1 QAANMN
7 LEQLFE
13 RFPDRA
19 DIAARLGQLR
29 FLEGDPDQAR
39 ALLEAAVKEMPDD
52 APILIHLAKLE
63 LQANNSAKA
72 EKWLRHALEVDPTD
86 TEAEFTLVAVLQK
99 EGRDSEADVV
109 RGNHRKQTVLLQKV
123 SRIIQME
130 AEHPNGDP
138 DDLYEVGALF
148 LNSANERVGL
158 YWLHRAL
165 QRNPEHQP
173 TRKALAEYY
182 EKKGDKEKAAEHRR
196 QIKSSK

>member
-86 TEAEFTLVAVLQK
+86 TAAEFTLGAAKQEAGPESAGEVVGENPHQQKVLQP
-99 EGRDSEADVV
+99 
-109 RGNHRKQTVLLQKV
+109 KV
-123 SRIIQME
+123 E
-130 AEHPNGDP
+130 PN
-138 DDLYEVGALF
+138 
-148 LNSANERVGL
+148 
-158 YWLHRAL
+158 
-165 QRNPEHQP
+165 
-173 TRKALAEYY
+173 T
-182 EKKGDKEKAAEHRR
+182 
-196 QIKSSK
+196 